1 VNATGSDVRGFCAG
15 PAHAILHAASMV
27 ASGVFKNVAVVAGGA
42 TAKLGMNAKEHVKK
56 GVPLL
61 EDVLGGFAVLIS
73 ENDGVSPRY
82 VWTALASILW
92 VRVRRHSRSWAH

>member
-1 VNATGSDVRGFCAG
+1 
-15 PAHAILHAASMV
+15 
-27 ASGVFKNVAVVAGGA
+27 VAVVAGGA